1 MISIVYLKKNRS
13 VYNIQKDY
21 FLKRN
26 MYFHEQIAR
35 LGIEFGG
42 YLINYEDEFQYT
54 GNTLLKKDKEIILI
68 TGQTLTNSELSSIE
82 KYLQSKNVQVL
93 GCVLK
98 ESNFGNKTVLHP
110 SLDEPQNVP
119 SWHQEV
125 HGLYTGLTL
134 PGYTCFTPESI
145 KKSYQKLLIEY
156 PGEDIRLKLGNGYNG
171 VDHYI
176 ITSHTGL
183 ERVLGVVDKFDDL
196 EEVGV
201 SLEINLNDTSSY
213 GVTRLELNG
222 KEQITICL
230 QHSIENT
237 YTGSELIT
245 NPSDEEKLYAE
256 MNNKA
261 FMSMETH
268 SKQLNRFNTD
278 IVIGKLKT
286 GKVLFGIT
294 DLSLRTGAAT
304 IIELEKLTDNLDCGV
319 YQIYSDKPISRR
331 KKDKLEKVLT
341 GTDIRIVV
349 ISRYVITLCYP
360 VTSKEILKSE
370 EFKEVESEVMGVS
383 YDKNLLFQT

>member
-1 MISIVYLKKNRS
+1 
-13 VYNIQKDY
+13 
-21 FLKRN
+21 

-54 GNTLLKKDKEIILI
+54 GNTLLKKDKEIILV

-82 KYLQSKNVQVL
+82 KYLQSKKVQVL

-119 SWHQEV
+119 SWHQEA

-134 PGYTCFTPESI
+134 PGYTCFTLDAI
-145 KKSYQKLLIEY
+145 KKSYERLVKEY

-183 ERVLGVVDKFDDL
+183 EKILGVVDKFDDL

-201 SLEINLNDTSSY
+201 SLETNLYNTSSY

-230 QHSIENT
+230 QNSIGNT

-245 NPSDEEKLYAE
+245 SPNKEEKLYAQ
-256 MNNKA
+256 MNHKA
-261 FMSMETH
+261 YLSMEKH

-304 IIELEKLTDNLDCGV
+304 IIELERLTKNLDCGV
-319 YQIYSDKPISRR
+319 YQIYSDKPISKK
-331 KKDKLEKVLT
+331 KKDKLEKVLA
-341 GTDIRIVV
+341 GSDIRIVV

-360 VTSKEILKSE
+360 VSSKEILKSD
-370 EFKEVESEVMGVS
+370 EFKQVESEVMGVS
-383 YDKNLLFQT
+383 YDKNLLFKT

>member
-1 MISIVYLKKNRS
+1 MISIIYLKKNKS

-54 GNTLLKKDKEIILI
+54 GNTLLKKDKEIVLV

-82 KYLQSKNVQVL
+82 KYLQTKNVYVL

-134 PGYTCFTPESI
+134 PGYTCFTLDAI
-145 KKSYQKLLIEY
+145 KKSYEKLVQEY

-176 ITSHTGL
+176 ITSHAGL

-201 SLEINLNDTSSY
+201 SLETNLYNTSSY
-213 GVTRLELNG
+213 GVTRLEFHG

-230 QHSIENT
+230 QNSIGNT

-245 NPSDEEKLYAE
+245 NPNKEEKLYAQ
-256 MNNKA
+256 MNHKA
-261 FMSMETH
+261 FLSMEKH

-278 IVIGKLKT
+278 IVIGKLKS
-286 GKVLFGIT
+286 GEVLFGIT

-304 IIELEKLTDNLDCGV
+304 IIELEKLTKNLDCGV
-319 YQIYSDKPISRR
+319 YQIYSDKPISRK
-331 KKDKLEKVLT
+331 KKDKFEKVLA
-341 GTDIRIVV
+341 GSDIRIVV

-360 VTSKEILKSE
+360 VSSKEILKSE
-370 EFKEVESEVMGVS
+370 QFKQVESEVMGVS